1 MGQIKLSLRYFAMLR
16 ESSGM
21 ESEGL
26 STSAKTPRE
35 LYAELRE
42 SRGFSLEETQ
52 IRVAVNGEFSA
63 LDNTL
68 NEGDEIAFIPPV
80 SGG

>member
-1 MGQIKLSLRYFAMLR
+1 MLR
-16 ESSGM
+16 ESSGL

-26 STSAKTPRE
+26 NTSARTPRE

-42 SRGFSLEETQ
+42 SRGFLLEETQ
-52 IRVAVNGEFSA
+52 LRVAVNGEFAA

-68 NEGDEIAFIPPV
+68 KEGDEIAFIPPV